1 MQKFSTSQLQRQLG
15 SLPSATAEV
24 LSDDGRGS
32 AKFQWLRLAGL
43 EKLASMQP
51 DEDLDG
57 LDSASVLK
65 QQDLTTT
72 KIVRGDS
79 GDSNHSSIG
88 DIPIELPHLEEEEDM
103 YHIPL
108 LPRPQRRPLRGRSLS
123 LDCQDLELRK
133 RVTLSQAGRAMTL
146 EDKMIG
152 NFALPIFKIQTFFSK
167 C

>member
-1 MQKFSTSQLQRQLG
+1 
-15 SLPSATAEV
+15 
-24 LSDDGRGS
+24 
-32 AKFQWLRLAGL
+32 
-43 EKLASMQP
+43 MQP

-108 LPRPQRRPLRGRSLS
+108 FFYS
-123 LDCQDLELRK
+123 LDNSLDIRTNCQACEISSLFCR
-133 RVTLSQAGRAMTL
+133 
-146 EDKMIG
+146 
-152 NFALPIFKIQTFFSK
+152 
-167 C
+167 

>member
-108 LPRPQRRPLRGRSLS
+108 LPRPEGKRPPLRGRSLS
-123 LDCQDLELRK
+123 LDHQDLRK
-133 RVTLSQAGRAMTL
+133 RNR
-146 EDKMIG
+146 
-152 NFALPIFKIQTFFSK
+152 
-167 C
+167 

>member
-51 DEDLDG
+51 SAADEDLDG

-65 QQDLTTT
+65 QDNN

-103 YHIPL
+103 YNIPL
-108 LPRPQRRPLRGRSLS
+108 LPRPEKRPLRGRSLS
-123 LDCQDLELRK
+123 LDNQELIIPK
-133 RVTLSQAGRAMTL
+133 RIKLREAGRSFTL
-146 EDKMIG
+146 EDKIIG
-152 NFALPIFKIQTFFSK
+152 NYFL
-167 C
+167 

>member
-1 MQKFSTSQLQRQLG
+1 
-15 SLPSATAEV
+15 
-24 LSDDGRGS
+24 
-32 AKFQWLRLAGL
+32 
-43 EKLASMQP
+43 MQP

-108 LPRPQRRPLRGRSLS
+108 LPRPEGKRPPLRGRSLS
-123 LDCQDLELRK
+123 LDHQDLRK
-133 RVTLSQAGRAMTL
+133 RNR
-146 EDKMIG
+146 
-152 NFALPIFKIQTFFSK
+152 
-167 C
+167 

>member
-1 MQKFSTSQLQRQLG
+1 MYGFLKNNGLEKSIILQKFSTSQLQRQIG

-51 DEDLDG
+51 TDEDLDG

-65 QQDLTTT
+65 QDQAT

-108 LPRPQRRPLRGRSLS
+108 LPRPEGKRPPLRGRSLS
-123 LDCQDLELRK
+123 LDHQDLRK
-133 RVTLSQAGRAMTL
+133 RNR
-146 EDKMIG
+146 
-152 NFALPIFKIQTFFSK
+152 
-167 C
+167 